1 MDWIKA
7 IDQTLEYIESHLFE
21 KISVEEMAKKIY
33 ISPFYLQKG
42 FTILTGYS
50 IGEYIKNRRLY
61 CIALELSKKR
71 IKVIDA
77 AYRCFYETPESF
89 TKAFIRFHGVTPTA
103 LIQDPSQMKPFYPL
117 HITIEIK
124 GGNKMYYQ
132 MEKMSSFQVVGF
144 CRRFHIST
152 SYQEIPLFWA
162 EITETYAKKMRQ
174 KPFTAL
180 TTLEAFLVKN
190 KIGELGI
197 CIDNEEDGY
206 FTYMIGGFY
215 TGGDIP
221 DGLEKMTIPEANWAK
236 FNCIGPLP
244 EALQAVNTRIFKEWL
259 PGNSDFEIAMG
270 ISVEW
275 YSSNEKTEDANYQS
289 AIWIPVNRK

>member
-1 MDWIKA
+1 
-7 IDQTLEYIESHLFE
+7 
-21 KISVEEMAKKIY
+21 
-33 ISPFYLQKG
+33 
-42 FTILTGYS
+42 
-50 IGEYIKNRRLY
+50 
-61 CIALELSKKR
+61 
-71 IKVIDA
+71 
-77 AYRCFYETPESF
+77 
-89 TKAFIRFHGVTPTA
+89 
-103 LIQDPSQMKPFYPL
+103 MKL
-117 HITIEIK
+117 
-124 GGNKMYYQ
+124 
-132 MEKMSSFQVVGF
+132 VVN
-144 CRRFHIST
+144 
-152 SYQEIPLFWA
+152 
-162 EITETYAKKMRQ
+162 

-215 TGGDIP
+215 IGGDIP

-259 PGNSDFEIAMG
+259 PGNPDFEIAMG

-275 YSSNEKTEDANYQS
+275 YSSNEKTGDANYQS